1 MPTFSEIEITFIVDY
16 EVGYTAQISNSLDG
30 VTPVSQL
37 WRWVTTRSAGYE
49 VTTGTATGT
58 PGERAAINYK
68 AAFDLDNATNYE
80 TTIASNVVTI
90 KAERS
95 NETFLGFKGVDGTNI
110 LFEGVDFDVTF
121 NNYLAPID
129 NSNIE
134 FALTKSPHYVN
145 IPFLFTTTTA
155 ANVNVFIW
163 NGDLDSPPS
172 TATYA
177 LTIPRPTVNFAEFNI
192 DISKLI
198 DEKINPTPVITLS
211 STTQVIDSTAD
222 SVKWVTYTASYV
234 DAVETLADITGTFV
248 AVDGYGYYNEGV
260 NPTKPTDN
268 ILTSASIRKVSRAG
282 FILFP
287 FVNNASIT
295 TIDIDTENNQI
306 DATETITGADASTKM
321 VQYVS
326 VDVSQASTDNYVTIT
341 TQPDGDIITYEI
353 VDECRYEPIQVVF
366 KNKYGVYDCLT
377 LFKKSGTSSN
387 VKNEEFINNYI
398 SGGTYDTTKH
408 QYQKLNVT
416 AKKSIKVNS
425 GYVNE
430 IENLLYEQLLY
441 SDTVYFYE
449 SALLDPV
456 NVKTSSLEYKTRV
469 NDKLV
474 NYNIEFEYAY
484 NIIQNI

>member
-16 EVGYTAQISNSLDG
+16 DVTYTAQLSNSLDG
-30 VTPVSQL
+30 VTPIAQI
-37 WRWVTTRSAGYE
+37 WTWVASRSLGYE
-49 VTTGTATGT
+49 VTTGTPTATA
-58 PGERAAINYK
+58 GERTALNYK
-68 AAFDLDNATNYE
+68 IAFDLDNATNYE
-80 TTIASNVVTI
+80 TTVASNVITI
-90 KAERS
+90 KAERN
-95 NETFLGFKGVDGTNI
+95 NETFLAFKSTDGTDR
-110 LFEGVDFDVTF
+110 LVEGVDYNVTF
-121 NNYLAPID
+121 NNYSVPID

-134 FALTKSPHYVN
+134 FALTKSPHYIN

-155 ANVNVFIW
+155 ANVNLFVW
-163 NGDLDSPPS
+163 DGALGSPPA
-172 TATYA
+172 TATYQ

-198 DEKINPTPVITLS
+198 DEKLNPKPVITLS

-222 SVKWVTYTASYV
+222 SVKWVSYTASYV
-234 DAVETLADITGTFV
+234 DATETLADITGTFV

-268 ILTSASIRKVSRAG
+268 ILTSASIRKVSRTG

-287 FVNNASIT
+287 FVNNSTIA
-295 TIDIDTENNQI
+295 TIDIDTENAQI
-306 DATETITGADASTKM
+306 NPTETITAADLSTKM

-326 VDVSQASTDNYVTIT
+326 VDVSQATSDNYVTIT
-341 TQPDGDIITYEI
+341 TQPAGDVITYEI
-353 VDECRYEPIQVVF
+353 VDECRYNPIQVVF
-366 KNKYGVYDCLT
+366 KNKFGVYDCLT
-377 LFKKSGTSSN
+377 LFKKSGESSS
-387 VKNEEFINNYI
+387 VKNDEFINNYI
-398 SGGTYDTTKH
+398 SGGTYDTTQH

-449 SALLDPV
+449 NALLVPV

-484 NIIQNI
+484 NIIQNV